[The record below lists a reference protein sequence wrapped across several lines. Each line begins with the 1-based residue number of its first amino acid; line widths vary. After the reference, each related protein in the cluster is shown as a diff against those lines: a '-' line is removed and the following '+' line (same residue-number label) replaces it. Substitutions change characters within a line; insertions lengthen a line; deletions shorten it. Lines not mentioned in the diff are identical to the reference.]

1 MLAVLETHP
10 VQYHAPVYRAL
21 ESQFGIPVTAIY
33 GSDFSVVGYR
43 DREFG
48 ATFAWDTD
56 LLSGYRAVFLSRS
69 GSGGAKTRERVG
81 VRGIGQALAAAAPST
96 VLLTGYSPRF
106 HQLAFYSARRAGVPI
121 LFRGETTDHARD
133 RSRAKAWIRDRAL
146 RWLYGRCATLLYVGQ
161 RSHQHLCRLAPAAAR
176 LVFSPYCVDAST
188 FECDEVARARLR
200 AGTRQRLELT
210 EQEMVLLFSGKL
222 VSRKGPELLA
232 HAVAGLPAG
241 VRERVALVFLG
252 DGELR
257 PALEMLARRLGLHKV
272 CFLGF
277 RNQTELSP
285 YYHAADLVVLPS
297 VQSETWGLV
306 VNEALHHGVPC
317 VVSKAVGC
325 GPDLVEPG
333 VTGEVSETGST
344 QSLVAALLRA
354 LSIVNWHNVRTVCRA
369 KAANYSV
376 ERAARGI
383 AEAYDAAV
391 RTGQRTHAGE

>member
-21 ESQFGIPVTAIY
+21 GSRFGIPVTAIY

-48 ATFAWDTD
+48 TTFAWDTD
-56 LLSGYRAVFLSRS
+56 LLSGYHAVFLSRS
-69 GSGGAKTRERVG
+69 GSGGAKSPERVG
-81 VRGIGQALAAAAPST
+81 VRGMGQALAAAAPSA

-106 HQLAFYSARRAGVPI
+106 HQLAFYSAWRTGVPT

-146 RWLYGRCATLLYVGQ
+146 RWLYGRCAALLYVGQ
-161 RSHQHLCRLAPAAAR
+161 RSHQHLRRLAPAAGR

-188 FECDEVARARLR
+188 FECDEAARERLR
-200 AGTRQRLELT
+200 AGTRQSLEAT
-210 EQEMVLLFSGKL
+210 EQEIVLLFSGKL
-222 VSRKGPELLA
+222 VRRKGPEMVA

-257 PALEMLARRLGLHKV
+257 PALEVLARRLGLHKV

-277 RNQTELSP
+277 RNQTELSR
-285 YYHAADLVVLPS
+285 YYHAANLVVLPS

-317 VVSKAVGC
+317 VVSNAVGC
-325 GPDLVEPG
+325 APDLVEPG

-344 QSLVAALLRA
+344 PSLTAALLRA
-354 LSIVNWHNVRTVCRA
+354 LAMVNRHDIRDACRA
-369 KAANYSV
+369 RVADYSV

-383 AEAYDAAV
+383 AEAYDAVA
-391 RTGQRTHAGE
+391 RTGRRTSTVE